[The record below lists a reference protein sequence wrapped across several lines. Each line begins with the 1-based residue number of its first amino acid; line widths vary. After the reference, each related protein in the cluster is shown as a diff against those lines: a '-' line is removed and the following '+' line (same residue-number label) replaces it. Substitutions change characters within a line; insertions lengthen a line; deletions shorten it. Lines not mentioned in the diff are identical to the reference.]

1 MKYKFKIAHLVP
13 AFLFVMDV
21 IYGGSKPPA
30 SMAPRRSSPPPRL
43 AAPTVAITNWTRRGA
58 WSDWRRVDF
67 PQDFSFLVET
77 NWLTSVTLMAWGE
90 IRGRAHAD
98 GGEWDCLAA
107 LPSPVSVEPGAS
119 SVAHGLTPS
128 NSYLFVWENCCVDRE
143 SDDRVS
149 ASIELF
155 GNGSARTVVRPLVGG
170 QGPVTNDF
178 PSVPPPGFVGR
189 GQDEDWIRATF
200 PGECTNILAAGYAD
214 WLANE
219 YVGVDAQNGH
229 YQAAVTI
236 AAMPADGL
244 PCYLTCGPYRVNVV
258 APGTYLFPLEV
269 FETYEVRTA
278 PVAVPFS
285 VEFDDGYTGEGASY
299 EIIDETPR
307 PRLLAG
313 PSGGTAASLLT
324 FYRFHLQ
331 PRVVVAPDVVR
342 LSTANGT
349 RVSFWCNVREG
360 AIKTYRAVSRE
371 LYLTF
376 FASQAE
382 IHDAFVE
389 DYVEII
395 LELDRRECVGGFY
408 IQDDGFDGD
417 DDIFDGETRYSP
429 GTNDCMGVWL
439 TAVTEWGSTAPAA
452 ESTSVE
458 LPQGRSADVFVF
470 MATHESGSDQ
480 YDDAFGWTVTA
491 NGAGGLQGASSVSS
505 HVGEATEE
513 IYGVSKGAA
522 LVASGHFAPPAG
534 GALRLD
540 LQCWAQNVGDEIVG
554 TCVQIVVVPAD

>member
-1 MKYKFKIAHLVP
+1 
-13 AFLFVMDV
+13 
-21 IYGGSKPPA
+21 
-30 SMAPRRSSPPPRL
+30 
-43 AAPTVAITNWTRRGA
+43 
-58 WSDWRRVDF
+58 
-67 PQDFSFLVET
+67 
-77 NWLTSVTLMAWGE
+77 
-90 IRGRAHAD
+90 
-98 GGEWDCLAA
+98 
-107 LPSPVSVEPGAS
+107 
-119 SVAHGLTPS
+119 
-128 NSYLFVWENCCVDRE
+128 
-143 SDDRVS
+143 
-149 ASIELF
+149 
-155 GNGSARTVVRPLVGG
+155 
-170 QGPVTNDF
+170 
-178 PSVPPPGFVGR
+178 
-189 GQDEDWIRATF
+189 
-200 PGECTNILAAGYAD
+200 
-214 WLANE
+214 
-219 YVGVDAQNGH
+219 
-229 YQAAVTI
+229 
-236 AAMPADGL
+236 MP
-244 PCYLTCGPYRVNVV
+244 
-258 APGTYLFPLEV
+258 
-269 FETYEVRTA
+269 
-278 PVAVPFS
+278 
-285 VEFDDGYTGEGASY
+285 
-299 EIIDETPR
+299 
-307 PRLLAG
+307 
-313 PSGGTAASLLT
+313 
-324 FYRFHLQ
+324 
-331 PRVVVAPDVVR
+331 

-458 LPQGRSADVFVF
+458 LPAGRSADVFVF
-470 MATHESGSDQ
+470 MATHESGNDQ
-480 YDDAFGWTVTA
+480 CDDAFGWTVTA

-505 HVGEATEE
+505 YVGEATEE

-534 GALRLD
+534 GTLRLD